1 MKIAD
6 AHHHLW
12 DLENNRYPWLQE
24 PVEHFAGDYSD
35 IRRTYLIGDLQHDAS
50 EFELSKS
57 VHLQAEYDHSDP
69 VGETAWLQSVHDDPA
84 SEGLPSA
91 AVAYANFEAD
101 DVEEVL
107 ARHCEYSVMRGIRY
121 MLNYGDEPRMR
132 FAPRD
137 GLTRDPKWLSGYRQL
152 AKFGLSFDCQ
162 VWPWQLQDAAR
173 LAGDNPDIPVI
184 LNHTG
189 MPINRDPAGMS
200 EWREGL
206 KALAANGNASAKIS
220 GLGMLDREWD
230 AERIRPFVLDTI
242 EAFGTDRCM
251 FASNYPVDRLFGTF
265 SRIWRAFDETTRD
278 FTPEERSNLFH
289 DNAVRI
295 YRL

>member
-1 MKIAD
+1 M
-6 AHHHLW
+6 
-12 DLENNRYPWLQE
+12 
-24 PVEHFAGDYSD
+24 
-35 IRRTYLIGDLQHDAS
+35 
-50 EFELSKS
+50 
-57 VHLQAEYDHSDP
+57 
-69 VGETAWLQSVHDDPA
+69 GETAWLQSVHDDPV
-84 SEGLPSA
+84 SRGLPSA
-91 AVAYANFEAD
+91 AVAYADFEAD
-101 DVEEVL
+101 NVEEVL

-121 MLNYGDEPRMR
+121 MLNFGDEPTMR
-132 FAPRD
+132 FAHRD
-137 GLTRDPKWLSGYRQL
+137 GLMQDPKWLSGYRQL

-162 VWPWQLQDAAR
+162 IWPWQLQEAAR

-189 MPINRDPAGMS
+189 MPIGRDPSGIS

-220 GLGMLDREWD
+220 GLGMLDRDWNS
-230 AERIRPFVLDTI
+230 ERIKPFVLDTI

-251 FASNYPVDRLFGTF
+251 FASNYPVDRLYGTYT
-265 SRIWRAFDETTRD
+265 SIWRAFDEITRD
-278 FTPEERSNLFH
+278 FSPEERSNLFH

>member
-12 DLENNRYPWLQE
+12 DLKNYRYPWLQE

-35 IRRTYLIGDLQHDAS
+35 IRRSYLIDDLHQDAA

-57 VHLQAEYDHSDP
+57 VHLQAEFDHSDP
-69 VGETAWLQSVHDDPA
+69 VGETAWLQSVHDDPV
-84 SEGLPSA
+84 SRGLPSA
-91 AVAYANFEAD
+91 AVAYADFEAD
-101 DVEEVL
+101 NVEEVL

-121 MLNYGDEPRMR
+121 MLNFGDEPTMR
-132 FAPRD
+132 FAHRD
-137 GLTRDPKWLSGYRQL
+137 GLMQDPKWLSGYRQL

-162 VWPWQLQDAAR
+162 IWPWQLQEAAR

-189 MPINRDPAGMS
+189 MPIGRDPSGIS
-200 EWREGL
+200 EWRGGL
-206 KALAANGNASAKIS
+206 NALAANGNASAKIS
-220 GLGMLDREWD
+220 GLGMLDRDWNSES
-230 AERIRPFVLDTI
+230 IKPFVLDTI

-251 FASNYPVDRLFGTF
+251 FASNYPVDRLYGTYT
-265 SRIWRAFDETTRD
+265 SIWRAFDEITQD
-278 FTPEERSNLFH
+278 FSPEERSNLFH

>member
-35 IRRTYLIGDLQHDAS
+35 IRRTYLIGDLHQDAA

-57 VHLQAEYDHSDP
+57 VHLQAEFDHSDP

-84 SEGLPSA
+84 SRGLPSA
-91 AVAYANFEAD
+91 AVAYADFEAD
-101 DVEEVL
+101 NVEEVL

-121 MLNYGDEPRMR
+121 MLNFGDEPTMR
-132 FAPRD
+132 FAHRD
-137 GLTRDPKWLSGYRQL
+137 GLMQDPKWLSGYRQL

-162 VWPWQLQDAAR
+162 IWPWQLQEAAR
-173 LAGDNPDIPVI
+173 LAGDNPAIPVI

-189 MPINRDPAGMS
+189 MPIGRDPSGIS

-220 GLGMLDREWD
+220 GLGMLDRDWNS
-230 AERIRPFVLDTI
+230 ERIKPFVLDTI

-251 FASNYPVDRLFGTF
+251 FASNYPVDRLYGTYT
-265 SRIWRAFDETTRD
+265 SIWRAFDEITRD
-278 FTPEERSNLFH
+278 FSPEERSNLFH

>member
-91 AVAYANFEAD
+91 AVAYADFEAD

-173 LAGDNPDIPVI
+173 LAGDHPNIPVI

-200 EWREGL
+200 EWRDGL

-278 FTPEERSNLFH
+278 FTPEERTNLFH

>member
-12 DLENNRYPWLQE
+12 DLENYRYPWLQE

-35 IRRTYLIGDLQHDAS
+35 IRRTYLIGDLYRDAA

-57 VHLQAEYDHSDP
+57 VHLQAEFDHSDP

-84 SEGLPSA
+84 SRGLPSA
-91 AVAYANFEAD
+91 AVAYADFEAD
-101 DVEEVL
+101 NVEEVL
-107 ARHCEYSVMRGIRY
+107 ARHCEYSVMRGVRY
-121 MLNYGDEPRMR
+121 MLNYGDEPTMR
-132 FAPRD
+132 FAHRD
-137 GLTRDPKWLSGYRQL
+137 GLMQDPKWLSGYRQL

-162 VWPWQLQDAAR
+162 IWPWQLQEAAR

-189 MPINRDPAGMS
+189 MPIGRDQSGMN

-206 KALAANGNASAKIS
+206 NALAANGNASAKIS
-220 GLGMLDREWD
+220 GLGMLDRDWNS
-230 AERIRPFVLDTI
+230 ERIKPFVLDTI
-242 EAFGTDRCM
+242 DAFGTDRCM
-251 FASNYPVDRLFGTF
+251 FASNYPVDRLFGTYT
-265 SRIWRAFDETTRD
+265 SIWRAFDEITRD
-278 FTPEERSNLFH
+278 FSSEERSNLFH

>member
-69 VGETAWLQSVHDDPA
+69 VRETAWLQSVHDDPA

-91 AVAYANFEAD
+91 AVAYADFEAD

-173 LAGDNPDIPVI
+173 LAGDHPNIPVI

-200 EWREGL
+200 EWRDGL

-230 AERIRPFVLDTI
+230 AERIKPFVLDTI

-278 FTPEERSNLFH
+278 FTPEERTNLFH

>member
-12 DLENNRYPWLQE
+12 DLENYRYPWLQE

-35 IRRTYLIGDLQHDAS
+35 IRRSYLIDDLHRDAA
-50 EFELSKS
+50 ELELSKS
-57 VHLQAEYDHSDP
+57 VHLQAEFDHSDP

-84 SEGLPSA
+84 SGGLPNA
-91 AVAYANFEAD
+91 AVAYADFEAD
-101 DVEEVL
+101 NVEEVL

-121 MLNYGDEPRMR
+121 MLNFGDEPTMR
-132 FAPRD
+132 FAHRD
-137 GLTRDPKWLSGYRQL
+137 GLMQDPKWLSGYRQL

-162 VWPWQLQDAAR
+162 IWPWQLQEAAR

-189 MPINRDPAGMS
+189 MPIGRDPSGIS

-220 GLGMLDREWD
+220 GLGMLDRDWNS
-230 AERIRPFVLDTI
+230 ERIKPYVLDTI
-242 EAFGTDRCM
+242 DAFGTDRCM
-251 FASNYPVDRLFGTF
+251 FASNYPVDRLYGTYT
-265 SRIWRAFDETTRD
+265 SIWRAFDEITRD
-278 FTPEERSNLFH
+278 FSPEERSNLFH

>member
-69 VGETAWLQSVHDDPA
+69 VRETAWLQSVHDDPA

-91 AVAYANFEAD
+91 AVAYADFEAD

-152 AKFGLSFDCQ
+152 TKFGLSFDCQ

-200 EWREGL
+200 EWRDGL

-230 AERIRPFVLDTI
+230 AERIKPFVLDTI

-278 FTPEERSNLFH
+278 FTPEERTNLFH

>member
-35 IRRTYLIGDLQHDAS
+35 SRRTYLIGDLHQDAA

-57 VHLQAEYDHSDP
+57 VHLQAEFDHSDP
-69 VGETAWLQSVHDDPA
+69 VGETAWLQSVHEDPA
-84 SEGLPSA
+84 SRGLPSA
-91 AVAYANFEAD
+91 AVAYADFEAD
-101 DVEEVL
+101 NVEEVL

-121 MLNYGDEPRMR
+121 MLNFGDEPTMR
-132 FAPRD
+132 FAHRD
-137 GLTRDPKWLSGYRQL
+137 GLMQDPKWLSGYRQL

-162 VWPWQLQDAAR
+162 IWPWQLQEAAR

-189 MPINRDPAGMS
+189 MPIGRDPSGIS

-220 GLGMLDREWD
+220 GLGMLDRDWNS
-230 AERIRPFVLDTI
+230 ERIKPFVLDTI
-242 EAFGTDRCM
+242 DAFGTDRCM
-251 FASNYPVDRLFGTF
+251 FASNYPVDRLYGTYT
-265 SRIWRAFDETTRD
+265 SIWRAFDEITQD
-278 FTPEERSNLFH
+278 FSPEERSNLFH

>member
-91 AVAYANFEAD
+91 AVAYADFEAGD
-101 DVEEVL
+101 IEEVL

-162 VWPWQLQDAAR
+162 VWPWQLRDAAR
-173 LAGDNPDIPVI
+173 LAGDNPEIPVI

-220 GLGMLDREWD
+220 GLGMLDRQWD
-230 AERIRPFVLDTI
+230 ADRIKPFVLDTI

-265 SRIWRAFDETTRD
+265 SKIWRAFDETTRD
-278 FTPEERSNLFH
+278 FTPDERSNLFH

>member
-12 DLENNRYPWLQE
+12 DLENNHYPWLQE

-69 VGETAWLQSVHDDPA
+69 VRETAWLQSVHDDPA

-91 AVAYANFEAD
+91 AVAYADFEAD

-152 AKFGLSFDCQ
+152 TKFGLSFDCQ

-200 EWREGL
+200 EWRDGL

-230 AERIRPFVLDTI
+230 AERIKPFVLDTI

-278 FTPEERSNLFH
+278 FTPEERTNLFH

>member
-12 DLENNRYPWLQE
+12 DLENHRYPWLQE

-35 IRRTYLIGDLQHDAS
+35 IMRSYLVADLHRDAA
-50 EFELSKS
+50 EFDLAKS
-57 VHLQAEYDHSDP
+57 VHLQAEYDHSNP
-69 VGETAWLQSVHDDPA
+69 VGETAWLQSVSDDPA
-84 SEGLPSA
+84 SRGLPSGI
-91 AVAYANFEAD
+91 VAYADFEAP
-101 DVEEVL
+101 DVEETL
-107 ARHCEYSVMRGIRY
+107 RRHCQYGAMRGIRY
-121 MLNYGDEPRMR
+121 MLNYGDEPTHK

-137 GLTRDPKWLSGYRQL
+137 GLMQDAGWLSGFRLL

-173 LAGDNPDIPVI
+173 LAADNGDIPFI

-189 MPINRDPAGMS
+189 MPLRRDADGIA
-200 EWREGL
+200 EWRDGM

-220 GLGMLDREWD
+220 GLGMVDRQWN
-230 AERIRPFVLDTI
+230 AERIKPFVLDTI

-251 FASNYPVDRLFGTF
+251 FASNFPVDRLTGTYG
-265 SRIWRAFDETTRD
+265 SIWRACDEITSD
-278 FTPEERSNLFH
+278 FSGQERANLFH
-289 DNAVRI
+289 DNTVRI